1 MRNSTVTCHPA
12 FRSQLIVPRLPPLAK
27 AQTSS
32 IRMPIDGPM
41 DMFAQILDFD
51 AEAWKTIVEHGGD
64 FSSAGFDLK
73 KDDPVAGCDQH
84 WWKE

>member
-1 MRNSTVTCHPA
+1 
-12 FRSQLIVPRLPPLAK
+12 
-27 AQTSS
+27 
-32 IRMPIDGPM
+32 MPIDGPM